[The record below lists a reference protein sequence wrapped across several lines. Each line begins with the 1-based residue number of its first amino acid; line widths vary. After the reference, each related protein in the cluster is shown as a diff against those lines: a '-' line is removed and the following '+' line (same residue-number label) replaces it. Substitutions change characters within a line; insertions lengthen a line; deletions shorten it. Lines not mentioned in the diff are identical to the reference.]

1 MTTPLPFKAPPG
13 KTIPALVDWS
23 DSRLVAGLLA
33 GDRRAAAAM
42 YDTLRPAI
50 DRALRRI
57 LHNQGPDFEDHVQV
71 TFERI
76 LRSLAEGRFE
86 QRSSLRTWAA
96 AIASHVAL
104 DALRRQERNRP
115 RTLELP
121 EQDMLP
127 SVTRTEP
134 RLESMSEL
142 ARVQSILSNMKPD
155 LAETLILHDVLGYQ
169 LDEISEMRAA
179 SPSATQSRLHRARK
193 ELRRRAE
200 ATISRGVS

>member
-1 MTTPLPFKAPPG
+1 MPDA
-13 KTIPALVDWS
+13 AAWS

-33 GDRRAAAAM
+33 GDRRAASRM

-50 DRALRRI
+50 DRALRRV
-57 LHNQGPDFEDHVQV
+57 LHHQGPDFEDHVQM

-76 LRSLAEGRFE
+76 LRALAEGKFE

-104 DALRRQERNRP
+104 DALRRAQRNRP
-115 RTLELP
+115 RSLELP
-121 EQDMLP
+121 EQDILP

-142 ARVQSILSNMKPD
+142 ARVQSILTNMKPD

-169 LDEISEMRAA
+169 LDEISEMRRAT
-179 SPSATQSRLHRARK
+179 PSATQSRLHRARK

-200 ATISRGVS
+200 ATISRSVS